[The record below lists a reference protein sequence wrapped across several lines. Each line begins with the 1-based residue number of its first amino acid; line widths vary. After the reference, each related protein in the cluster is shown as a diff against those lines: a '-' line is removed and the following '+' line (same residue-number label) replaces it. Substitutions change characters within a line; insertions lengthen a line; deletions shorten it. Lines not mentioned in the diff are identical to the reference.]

1 MGQSR
6 YLSRVQASSYLLVHH
21 SLKRS
26 AKYLAKL
33 AVNGGGPAFH
43 KANHAV
49 LYDPTDLDAYAAR
62 VIGPAVYSNMEHRLV
77 VAANKAA

>member
-6 YLSRVQASSYLLVHH
+6 YLTRVEASTYLLEIH
-21 SLKRS
+21 SLRRS
-26 AKYLAKL
+26 PKYLAKL
-33 AVNGGGPAFH
+33 AVNGAGPAFH

-49 LYDPTDLDAYAAR
+49 LYDPADLDAYATR

-77 VAANKAA
+77 SATKAA

>member
-6 YLSRVQASSYLLVHH
+6 YLSRVEASAYLLEKH
-21 SLKRS
+21 SLRRS
-26 AKYLAKL
+26 PKYLAKL

-49 LYDPTDLDAYAAR
+49 LYDPADLDAYAAR

-77 VAANKAA
+77 SATKVA